1 MPKYAH
7 IMNFVGKYKNV
18 FLGIVLIGAAI
29 DSGAL
34 TLGRLH
40 GAALLGRPLDVLI
53 AVQQA
58 SDEDITGLCFEAD
71 VFYADVKVDASRVR
85 VKLDAGSQ
93 ALMQSVRI
101 SSSVNVDEPV
111 VTVYLRAGCSQKT
124 SRRYVLLA
132 DLVSDVAPAPALAI
146 PEPLAAS
153 VLPAPALRP
162 SASANAAKTS
172 PAIQAPGSETQRPSR
187 RNGLES
193 RSGSAKLASVIPA
206 QAPAVIASKKTDL
219 QKANRQP
226 QKPGSAT
233 GKSLLKLDP
242 ADLLVSG
249 DIRLRLSSE
258 LSVTALGNEK
268 LRADAIA
275 LWRAINANPQDV
287 LRELQRVE
295 ALEANVRTLRALTD
309 KNQQTVDKLTLQVQQ
324 AESGRFENRLVY
336 ALAALLALAMVAA
349 AYFWSRQRGAF
360 VSGGDW
366 WHSSHQANEAVNQ
379 NPVVQDKVLR
389 AEPPVTSAAKTVAEQ
404 APVQEPPIGVD
415 IVLDLNESRFSSF
428 NQENELNRPARRN
441 VVMGKVQAAAPADL
455 ALEVGAA
462 LDSRDFPQS
471 MGGALRAVN
480 AEELLDIRQQAE
492 FFLALGQYDQAI
504 QILES
509 RISEHGES
517 SPLVYLDLLKI
528 FHSLGREPQ
537 YLTLRDDF
545 NLRFKGQLTEF
556 ATFHAE
562 GKALEDYPAALAS
575 ISALWPSAHV
585 MGLIED
591 CIFRNPGE
599 GRDQSF
605 DLAAFR
611 ELLLLHAIAR
621 QLDAENRGAAVSG
634 HAPLTRSLK
643 VCAEPVQGFLQ
654 SGAAH
659 LPSGSTL
666 DIDLDL
672 MAQQEATGD
681 PDRGISARAELPV

>member
-1 MPKYAH
+1 
-7 IMNFVGKYKNV
+7 MNFLGKYKNV
-18 FLGIVLIGAAI
+18 FFGIVLIGAAI

-34 TLGRLH
+34 TLGRLQ

-58 SDEDITGLCFEAD
+58 PDEDITGLCFEAD

-93 ALMQSVRI
+93 AQMQSVRI

-132 DLVSDVAPAPALAI
+132 DLASDVAPAPALAA
-146 PEPLAAS
+146 PEPLSAS
-153 VLPAPALRP
+153 VLPAPAPALRP
-162 SASANAAKTS
+162 SASAIAAKTG
-172 PAIQAPGSETQRPSR
+172 PAIQAPVSGAQRPSR
-187 RNGLES
+187 RNGLGLES
-193 RSGSAKLASVIPA
+193 RSGSAKLAPAIPA

-219 QKANRQP
+219 QKAGRQP
-226 QKPGSAT
+226 QIAGSAT

-242 ADLLVSG
+242 ADMLLSG

-258 LSVTALGNEK
+258 LGVTALGNEK

-287 LRELQRVE
+287 LRESQQVE
-295 ALEANVRTLRALTD
+295 ALEANVRTLRALTV
-309 KNQQTVDKLTLQVQQ
+309 KNQQTVDKLTLLVQEAQ
-324 AESGRFENRLVY
+324 SGQFDSRLVY
-336 ALAALLALAMVAA
+336 ALTALLVLAMAAA

-366 WHSSHQANEAVNQ
+366 WHYSHQANEAVNQ
-379 NPVVQDKVLR
+379 NPVVQNKVLR

-404 APVQEPPIGVD
+404 ALVQESPIGVD

-428 NQENELNRPARRN
+428 NQENELNRPDRRN
-441 VVMGKVQAAAPADL
+441 VVKGKVQAAAPADL

-471 MGGALRAVN
+471 LGGALRAVN

-492 FFLALGQYDQAI
+492 FFLALGQYDQAT

-528 FHSLGREPQ
+528 FHSLGRESQ

-562 GKALEDYPAALAS
+562 GKTLEDYPAALAS

-611 ELLLLHAIAR
+611 ELLMLHAIAR
-621 QLDAENRGAAVSG
+621 QLDAENRGATVSG

-643 VCAEPVQGFLQ
+643 ACAEPVQGSLP
-654 SGAAH
+654 SGAGH
-659 LPSGSTL
+659 LPSGPAL

-672 MAQQEATGD
+672 MAQQEAAGD
-681 PDRGISARAELPV
+681 PDRGMPARAELPV

>member
-1 MPKYAH
+1 
-7 IMNFVGKYKNV
+7 MNFVGKYKNV
-18 FLGIVLIGAAI
+18 FLGIVLIGATI

-71 VFYADVKVDASRVR
+71 VFYADVKIDASRVR

-93 ALMQSVRI
+93 AQMQSVRI

-146 PEPLAAS
+146 PEPLSAP

-162 SASANAAKTS
+162 SASAIAAKTGL
-172 PAIQAPGSETQRPSR
+172 AIQAPGSGAQRPSR

-193 RSGSAKLASVIPA
+193 RLGSAKLAPAIPA

-219 QKANRQP
+219 QKADRQP

-242 ADLLVSG
+242 ADMLLSG

-287 LRELQRVE
+287 LRESQRVE

-324 AESGRFENRLVY
+324 AESGRFDSRLVY
-336 ALAALLALAMVAA
+336 ALAALLALAMAAA

-366 WHSSHQANEAVNQ
+366 WHYPHPAKEAVSQ

-404 APVQEPPIGVD
+404 APVQEPPKGVD

-428 NQENELNRPARRN
+428 NQANELNRPARRN
-441 VVMGKVQAAAPADL
+441 FVKGKVQATAPAGL
-455 ALEVGAA
+455 ASVVGAA

-471 MGGALRAVN
+471 MGGALRAIN

-528 FHSLGREPQ
+528 LHSLGREPQ
-537 YLTLRDDF
+537 YLALRDDF

-599 GRDQSF
+599 GRDPSF

-643 VCAEPVQGFLQ
+643 VCAAPVQGSLQ
-654 SGAAH
+654 SAAGH

-666 DIDLDL
+666 DIDLGL
-672 MAQQEATGD
+672 MAQPEAAGD
-681 PDRGISARAELPV
+681 PDRGMPARAELPIQF

>member
-1 MPKYAH
+1 
-7 IMNFVGKYKNV
+7 MNFVGKYKNV
-18 FLGIVLIGAAI
+18 FLGIVLIGATI

-71 VFYADVKVDASRVR
+71 VFYADVKIDASRVR

-93 ALMQSVRI
+93 AQMQSVRI

-132 DLVSDVAPAPALAI
+132 DLVSDLAPAPALAI

-162 SASANAAKTS
+162 SASAIAAKTG
-172 PAIQAPGSETQRPSR
+172 PAIQAPGSGAQRPSR
-187 RNGLES
+187 RNGLGLES
-193 RSGSAKLASVIPA
+193 RSGSAKLASAMPA
-206 QAPAVIASKKTDL
+206 QAPAVFASKKTDL
-219 QKANRQP
+219 QKAGRQP
-226 QKPGSAT
+226 QIPGSAT

-258 LSVTALGNEK
+258 LGVTALGNEK

-287 LRELQRVE
+287 LRESSQRVE
-295 ALEANVRTLRALTD
+295 ALEANVRTLRALTG

-324 AESGRFENRLVY
+324 AESGRFDSRLVY
-336 ALAALLALAMVAA
+336 ALAALLALAMAAA

-366 WHSSHQANEAVNQ
+366 WHSSHPAKETVNQ

-404 APVQEPPIGVD
+404 APVKEPPIGVD

-428 NQENELNRPARRN
+428 NQANERNRPARRN
-441 VVMGKVQAAAPADL
+441 VEKGKVQATAPAAL

-471 MGGALRAVN
+471 MGGALRAIN
-480 AEELLDIRQQAE
+480 AEVLLDIRQQAE

-537 YLTLRDDF
+537 YLALRDDF

-562 GKALEDYPAALAS
+562 GKALEDYPSALAS

-611 ELLLLHAIAR
+611 ELLMLHAIAR
-621 QLDAENRGAAVSG
+621 QLDAENRGDAVSG
-634 HAPLTRSLK
+634 HAPLTRSSK
-643 VCAEPVQGFLQ
+643 VCAEPVQGSLP
-654 SGAAH
+654 SGAGH

-672 MAQQEATGD
+672 MAQPEAAGD
-681 PDRGISARAELPV
+681 PDRGMSARAELPVSF

>member
-1 MPKYAH
+1 
-7 IMNFVGKYKNV
+7 MNFVGKYKNV
-18 FLGIVLIGAAI
+18 FLGIVLIGETI

-71 VFYADVKVDASRVR
+71 VFYADVKIDASRVR

-93 ALMQSVRI
+93 AQMQSVRI

-146 PEPLAAS
+146 PEPLSAP

-162 SASANAAKTS
+162 SASAIAAKTG
-172 PAIQAPGSETQRPSR
+172 PAIQAPGSGAQRPSR

-193 RSGSAKLASVIPA
+193 RLGSAKLAPAIPA

-219 QKANRQP
+219 QKADRQP

-242 ADLLVSG
+242 ADMLLSG

-287 LRELQRVE
+287 LRESQRVE

-324 AESGRFENRLVY
+324 AESGRFDSRLVY
-336 ALAALLALAMVAA
+336 ALAALLALAMAAA

-366 WHSSHQANEAVNQ
+366 WHYPHPAKEAVSQ

-404 APVQEPPIGVD
+404 APVQEPPKGVD

-428 NQENELNRPARRN
+428 NQANELNRPARRN
-441 VVMGKVQAAAPADL
+441 FVKGKVQATAPAGL
-455 ALEVGAA
+455 ASVVGAA

-471 MGGALRAVN
+471 MGGALRAIN

-528 FHSLGREPQ
+528 LHSLGREPQ
-537 YLTLRDDF
+537 YLALRDDF

-599 GRDQSF
+599 GRDPSF

-643 VCAEPVQGFLQ
+643 VCAAPVQGSLQ
-654 SGAAH
+654 SAAGH

-666 DIDLDL
+666 DIDLGL
-672 MAQQEATGD
+672 MAQPEAAGD
-681 PDRGISARAELPV
+681 PDRGMPARAELPIQF